1 MDLGMSPQDSRMMES
16 DRAFNLERRQVKEIE
31 DLQKRVI
38 MLEHFIKRFVIN
50 DMGVTSD
57 VSKKEAL
64 KILGLS

>member
-1 MDLGMSPQDSRMMES
+1 MDLGMSPQDSQIMER

-31 DLQKRVI
+31 DLQKKVL
-38 MLEHFIKRFVIN
+38 MLEHFIRRFVIN

-64 KILGLS
+64 KILGL